1 MGDWPVSPIS
11 FQQNPYGGPVTLDYL
26 FDSGTANA
34 DPGAGKF
41 RLNNATEN
49 TATALYVNVTSFDGV
64 ALATV
69 LDNLTNSTGTNKAM
83 IRLVKKSDTTAFL
96 LFYITGET
104 THTGYREFAVTII
117 ASSAASP
124 FSNGDEC
131 LLAVGQ
137 IGDAGPTGAPGP
149 AGQWYEGAGAPSSG
163 LGINNDMYLD
173 TSGPGSGLGLQ
184 KIAEVLLGADAASV
198 SFSSIPQTYRHLIL
212 MCYARITESVTN
224 DYMYLQ
230 FNGDTG
236 ANYDYQHSIMGGS
249 STSFSSTY
257 GQTQGRCGD
266 LAGATSTRSTSV
278 GMAEILIPHYAGA
291 TFDKA
296 WLSRGGDVYLQA
308 GSNGTSTGL
317 WGGNWR
323 NTAPLTSITLLPA
336 ANNFKAGSLFTLYGI
351 P

>member
-49 TATALYVNVTSFDGV
+49 TATALFVNVTSFDGV
-64 ALATV
+64 ALAAV

-104 THTGYREFAVTII
+104 THTGYREFAVAII

-198 SFSSIPQTYRHLIL
+198 SFSSIPQTYRHLWAIV
-212 MCYARITESVTN
+212 YGRVTEASTD
-224 DYMYLQ
+224 DYVYCQ

-236 ANYDYQHSIMGGS
+236 ANYDRQHVLISNNT
-249 STSFSSTY
+249 TSFLSEY
-257 GQTQGRCGD
+257 AQTRIRLGD
-266 LAGATSTRSTSV
+266 LSGANASRAGQA
-278 GMAEILIPHYAGA
+278 GMSESLIPHYAGT
-291 TFDKA
+291 TFEKVVMSSSF
-296 WLSRGGDVYLQA
+296 LSF
-308 GSNGTSTGL
+308 GTSSPGNTVVL
-317 WGGNWR
+317 PGGGWR
-323 NTAPLTSITLLPA
+323 STAAINQITFLPA